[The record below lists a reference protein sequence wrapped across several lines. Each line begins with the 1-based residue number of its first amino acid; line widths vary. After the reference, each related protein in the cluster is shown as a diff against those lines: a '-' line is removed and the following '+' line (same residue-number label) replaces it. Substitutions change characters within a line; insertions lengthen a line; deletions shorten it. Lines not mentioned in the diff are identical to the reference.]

1 MHYAV
6 NANLAAVTPPPIAE
20 AQGWLREMPDD
31 SRRLL
36 DLAQAVPND
45 PPPAALRTHMA
56 EVVQADAGHVY
67 SEILGRPDLR
77 AAVAAHVT
85 EHYRGRV
92 EAEQV
97 AVTAG
102 CNQAFCY
109 ATAAV
114 AEPGDEVVL
123 PVPYYFNHQMWLEM
137 QGIRPVHLP
146 CDMAA
151 GARPDPARAAELIG
165 PRTRAIV
172 LVTPNNPTGAVYPP
186 ELIQAFFELAQ
197 ARGLALVVDETY
209 KDFLPCGAP
218 PHELLTRDDW
228 PGTLIQLYSF
238 SKTYS
243 LTGHRVGAMIAEP
256 ALLDAVA
263 KLADCVQICPPVL
276 GQAAAGYA
284 LAHLQDH
291 RAALRDIMAARVAD
305 LRAAFAAQPDAGYE
319 LVSAGAYFAYLRH
332 PFEDRDARTVARD
345 LVRRH
350 KVLALPGDMFGP
362 GQEGYLR
369 LAFANLDSGAFP
381 ELVERLADSAAE
393 RREA

>member
-1 MHYAV
+1 MRFAA
-6 NANLAAVTPPPIAE
+6 NAGLAAVTPPPIAE

-31 SRRLL
+31 GRPLL
-36 DLAQAVPND
+36 DLAQAVPTD
-45 PPPAALRTHMA
+45 PPPAALRAHLA
-56 EVVQADAGHVY
+56 EVVQADGGHVY
-67 SEILGRPDLR
+67 SEILGRPGLR
-77 AAVAAHVT
+77 QAIAAHMA

-92 EAEQV
+92 EAGQA

-114 AEPGDEVVL
+114 AGPGDQVIL

-146 CDMAA
+146 CDMTA
-151 GARPDPARAAELIG
+151 GARPDPARAAELVG

-186 ELIQAFFELAQ
+186 ELLRAFFELAQ
-197 ARGLALVVDETY
+197 ARGLALIVDETY
-209 KDFLPCGAP
+209 KDFLPGDQAP
-218 PHELLTRDDW
+218 HDLLGRADW

-243 LTGHRVGAMIAEP
+243 LTGHRVGAMLADP
-256 ALLDAVA
+256 ALLAEVA

-276 GQAAAGYA
+276 GQAAADYA
-284 LAHLQDH
+284 LAHLGAH
-291 RAALRDIMAARVAD
+291 RAALRDTMAARVAD
-305 LRAAFAAQPDAGYE
+305 LRAAFAARPDAGYE

-332 PFEDRDARTVARD
+332 PFADRDARTVARD

-350 KVLALPGDMFGP
+350 KVLALPGEMFGP
-362 GQEGYLR
+362 GQEGHLR
-369 LAFANLDSGAFP
+369 LAFANLESGAFP
-381 ELVERLADSAAE
+381 ELVERLARSAAE
-393 RREA
+393 RRAA